1 MKRLRFLLYIYLK
14 QVRLLHSM
22 SDRPVLLPWSPSRL
36 QDCILRNLPHTAD
49 DNNKSLLRVHQDL
62 LPLSQLPLRSLNVPT
77 ELFLYLHYSKWLK
90 RLRFLLYIYLKQVR
104 LLHSMSDRPV
114 LLPWSPSRLQ
124 DCILRNLTHTAD
136 DNNKSLLRVHQDL
149 LPLSQLPLRSL
160 NVPTELFL
168 YLHYSKWLKRLR
180 FLLYIYLK
188 QVRLLHSMS
197 DRPVLLPW
205 SPSRLQDCILRNLPH
220 TADDN
225 NKSLLRVHQ
234 DLLPLS
240 QLPLRS
246 LNVPTELFLYL
257 HYSKWL
263 KRLRF
268 LLYIY
273 LKQVRL
279 LHSMSDR
286 PVLLPWSPSR
296 LQDCILRN
304 LPHTADDNNKS
315 LFRVHQD
322 LLPPSQLPLRSLNVP
337 TELFLYLHYSK

>member
-1 MKRLRFLLYIYLK
+1 M
-14 QVRLLHSM
+14 
-22 SDRPVLLPWSPSRL
+22 
-36 QDCILRNLPHTAD
+36 
-49 DNNKSLLRVHQDL
+49 
-62 LPLSQLPLRSLNVPT
+62 
-77 ELFLYLHYSKWLK
+77 K

-205 SPSRLQDCILRNLPH
+205 SPSRLQDCILALKQQNE
-220 TADDN
+220 DDN
-225 NKSLLRVHQ
+225 K
-234 DLLPLS
+234 
-240 QLPLRS
+240 
-246 LNVPTELFLYL
+246 
-257 HYSKWL
+257 K
-263 KRLRF
+263 F
-268 LLYIY
+268 LLKEEYP
-273 LKQVRL
+273 
-279 LHSMSDR
+279 D
-286 PVLLPWSPSR
+286 
-296 LQDCILRN
+296 
-304 LPHTADDNNKS
+304 
-315 LFRVHQD
+315 
-322 LLPPSQLPLRSLNVP
+322 
-337 TELFLYLHYSK
+337 